1 MKGIANSC
9 DVSRRT
15 IILFWHYVNH
25 RAIVHRTNEQVSAI
39 TKKVSETGIIDV
51 STSITD
57 KKIALE
63 YGNFMAGDGD
73 IELNQERA

>member
-1 MKGIANSC
+1 VTLAVALLSC
-9 DVSRRT
+9 FGT
-15 IILFWHYVNH
+15 TLTTEP
-25 RAIVHRTNEQVSAI
+25 IVHRTNEQVSAI

>member
-25 RAIVHRTNEQVSAI
+25 RADRPPYKRTGFCDNQKSI
-39 TKKVSETGIIDV
+39 RNWYYRCQHIDNGQKDSFGV
-51 STSITD
+51 RQ
-57 KKIALE
+57 LH
-63 YGNFMAGDGD
+63 G
-73 IELNQERA
+73 RRRRH